1 MPGVSAPTPPG
12 ALGVGVEPAAMRRY
26 LIELDDWLSARR
38 AELDDVDQ
46 VALAGEHSDEVSPD
60 IALGLA
66 LWQAIKTRYQ
76 RLLAVWDGGRVDAKR
91 LDELANLI
99 FGRLDEADATAAKG
113 LSLPEACKLS
123 DALTSQLRVR
133 LQIDKSGSEAIARI
147 RDLKASVERI
157 RDQVELEPAD
167 TIEAARAQAQQ
178 LAARVD
184 DVSARAARGA
194 DVGGLL
200 GPLEIATAKFERDLI
215 VNSAKRR
222 AQAKAMPIAS
232 ENPVLV
238 PNPEA
243 VELRDELAK
252 RGDQLRELAARVAK
266 TVPNPPNYA
275 VPDVRALGAVPA
287 AGIELEN
294 YLSRLRKVSQALD
307 IVEKAYWQAENADS
321 ELTKLRAV
329 LAAWSTR
336 QELSDLSASLEDIIN
351 RYEHLVE
358 AEH

>member
-1 MPGVSAPTPPG
+1 MAVVSAPVPPG
-12 ALGVGVEPAAMRRY
+12 ALGVGAEPIAMRRY
-26 LIELDDWLSARR
+26 LIKLDDWLSARR

-147 RDLKASVERI
+147 RDLKASMERI
-157 RDQVELEPAD
+157 RDQVELEPAQA
-167 TIEAARAQAQQ
+167 IEAARAQTQQ

-184 DVSARAARGA
+184 DVSDRAARGG

-222 AQAKAMPIAS
+222 AQAKAAPALAQPMSAANAQAIKR
-232 ENPVLV
+232 
-238 PNPEA
+238 
-243 VELRDELAK
+243 RDELAK
-252 RGDQLRELAARVAK
+252 RGDKLRELAARVSE

-287 AGIELEN
+287 SGAELED
-294 YLSRLRKVSQALD
+294 YLNRLRKVSQALD

-329 LAAWSTR
+329 LAVWSTR
-336 QELSDLSASLEDIIN
+336 QELSDLAASLEDIIN